1 MLCAPLLVL
10 SLVGAPYASAD
21 EVAAPWTV
29 RMRRIEGAAVDARR
43 AAEDLQ
49 VTAKK
54 ISDSVHL
61 GDIPALKTQLEALDR
76 WVISARMAVDVARQ
90 ETDERN

>member
-1 MLCAPLLVL
+1 MICATLLVF
-10 SLVGAPYASAD
+10 SISGMTSASAD
-21 EVAAPWTV
+21 EPAGPWAV

-49 VTAKK
+49 VTAEN
-54 ISDSVHL
+54 ISNSGNL

-76 WVISARMAVDVARQ
+76 WVISARMAVDVAKQ
-90 ETDERN
+90 EIDGRN